1 MIKLVLVDICFS
13 CSLFSVLGYI
23 KRNTQYNEDRNC
35 DELYITDTLILAI
48 KTYFCLKTVKNQ
60 SRYGNCASTWQNRF
74 VQLVHVWLP
83 FQNQRWGWKPNNDN
97 NLKRTET
104 CMWLETSQHIELY
117 WHLTTSHQGLYIS
130 NRYWNCHALDW
141 KVKDK
146 WKVTWHDHLLPVT
159 YLESASTAWITVV
172 ANVYTTEVQNHKC
185 LVWCAPITYP

>member
-1 MIKLVLVDICFS
+1 V
-13 CSLFSVLGYI
+13 
-23 KRNTQYNEDRNC
+23 
-35 DELYITDTLILAI
+35 YITDTLILAI

-117 WHLTTSHQGLYIS
+117 WHLTTSHQGLCIS

-141 KVKDK
+141 KVKDQRK
-146 WKVTWHDHLLPVT
+146 GYLTWPPVT
-159 YLESASTAWITVV
+159 CYLSWIFIYCLDNRCCQRIHHWSPES
-172 ANVYTTEVQNHKC
+172 
-185 LVWCAPITYP
+185 